1 MTAIAISGAGG
12 RMGRTVA
19 AAVVDEPDLDLV
31 ATFDPE
37 HAGDVVAG
45 TTVAGDLAVLDGSEV
60 VIEWAPVDA
69 VLGHLPAH
77 AAAGR
82 HVVVG
87 SSGFTAERLLEVERI
102 WSGAEGRLLIVPNF
116 AIGAVL
122 MQRFAAEAARWFAAY
137 EVVELHHDAKADAP
151 SGTAV
156 ATAVGMSGEQHRR
169 VESKEYVTG
178 SRGGDVE
185 GVRVHSIRLP
195 GLLAHQEVLLGNPG
209 EVLTIRHDSMD
220 RSSFIPGVLLA
231 LRGVGDLTDPVTV
244 GLDALLR

>member
-19 AAVVDEPDLDLV
+19 AAVSDEPDLDLV
-31 ATFDPE
+31 ATFDPA
-37 HAGDVVAG
+37 HVGDVVSG
-45 TTVAGDLAVLDGSEV
+45 TTVAGDLAALDGADV
-60 VIEWAPVDA
+60 VIEWAPVEA
-69 VLGHLPAH
+69 VLEHLPAH
-77 AAAGR
+77 ADAGR

-87 SSGFTAERLLEVERI
+87 SSGFTAERLLDVGEA
-102 WSGAEGRLLIVPNF
+102 WSDAEGRLLIVPNF

-151 SGTAV
+151 SGTAL
-156 ATAVGMSGEQHRR
+156 ATAVGMAGEQRRR
-169 VESKEYVTG
+169 VESEEYVAG
-178 SRGGDVE
+178 SRGGDVD
-185 GVRVHSIRLP
+185 GVRIHSVRLP
-195 GLLAHQEVLLGNPG
+195 GLLAHQEVILGNPG

-220 RSSFIPGVLLA
+220 RSSFIPGVLVA
-231 LRGVGDLTDPVTV
+231 VRGVAGLTDPVTV